1 MSEQDH
7 RWDRHGVLAERP
19 AAGNGEGAIDRLEQ
33 ALARIAA
40 AAGRKQDALR
50 VAELT
55 ARAAQHEADLL
66 VQAEE
71 QRRAESDATR
81 LEEEAQQVRARDET
95 LHAVAGRIDALIG
108 QLRAEL
114 DHQPAED

>member
-7 RWDRHGVLAERP
+7 RWDRHG
-19 AAGNGEGAIDRLEQ
+19 AADRSAGESGGSIDRLEQ

-55 ARAAQHEADLL
+55 ARAAQHETDLL
-66 VQAEE
+66 MQAEE
-71 QRRAESDATR
+71 QRRAEAEANRFQETEEQDRLRDAT
-81 LEEEAQQVRARDET
+81 LRD
-95 LHAVAGRIDALIG
+95 VAGRIDSLISV
-108 QLRAEL
+108 LRAEL
-114 DHQPAED
+114 DHQPAGD